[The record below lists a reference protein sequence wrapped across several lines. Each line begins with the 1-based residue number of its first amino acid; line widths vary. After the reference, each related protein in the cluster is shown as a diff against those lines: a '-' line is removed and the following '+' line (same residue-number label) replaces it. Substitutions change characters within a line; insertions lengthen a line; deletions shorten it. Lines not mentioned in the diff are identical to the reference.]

1 MEESD
6 EEEAQ
11 VQQAA
16 EALLAGEMAPP
27 CLDVT
32 LALRYMTH
40 NGRITFHQVCACT
53 FFQHLWCHSSVGLLA
68 VNAVCSHDYFCL
80 HCTLNFPVNPLMP
93 VVNDKMHSLTFMGR
107 RDNQHMHLVAIC
119 AAKACLGRFELHSFP
134 THLVTVLSTTD
145 CKVLV

>member
-1 MEESD
+1 MQIGRGMVTWFGCLLPVSPPLTVAPCWSLHDSPHKTTGLGNPCRSTCGTLYIHIYMYVLLDNASLCTYDSHGQVCVGEGEEDMEESD

-40 NGRITFHQVCACT
+40 NGRVTFHQVRACT
-53 FFQHLWCHSSVGLLA
+53 SWCHLSVG
-68 VNAVCSHDYFCL
+68 
-80 HCTLNFPVNPLMP
+80 
-93 VVNDKMHSLTFMGR
+93 
-107 RDNQHMHLVAIC
+107 
-119 AAKACLGRFELHSFP
+119 
-134 THLVTVLSTTD
+134 
-145 CKVLV
+145 

>member
-40 NGRITFHQVCACT
+40 NSRITFHQVCACT
-53 FFQHLWCHSSVGLLA
+53 SFQRTWCHLSVVLLA
-68 VNAVCSHDYFCL
+68 FNAVCFPRTFVLALHAGKSTNRCL
-80 HCTLNFPVNPLMP
+80 W
-93 VVNDKMHSLTFMGR
+93 
-107 RDNQHMHLVAIC
+107 
-119 AAKACLGRFELHSFP
+119 
-134 THLVTVLSTTD
+134 
-145 CKVLV
+145 